1 MLGEKGQWQRAA
13 ESNEES
19 NLRNNEP
26 KETQESE
33 DAGLGNDSCSNNST
47 SLDSGSS
54 FTIV

>member
-26 KETQESE
+26 KRESR
-33 DAGLGNDSCSNNST
+33 LKT
-47 SLDSGSS
+47 LDLEM
-54 FTIV
+54 TLVRIIALLLI